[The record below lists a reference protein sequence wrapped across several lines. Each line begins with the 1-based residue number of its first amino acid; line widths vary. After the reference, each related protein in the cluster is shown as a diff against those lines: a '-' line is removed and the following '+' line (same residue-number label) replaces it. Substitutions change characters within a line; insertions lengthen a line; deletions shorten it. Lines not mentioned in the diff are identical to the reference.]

1 MDYTLARSTGMHGS
15 AVWNKLLT
23 TKQSVIPFVGKSTEA
38 GVVSSAVQPSVT
50 SCSKKASASSLSSLA
65 AAPNLRVTS
74 KMYAQNVSGNIPP
87 IVAVCAHP
95 THKGVDAQLHHALP
109 TRINCE
115 TILTFLNSFVSSGNF
130 CTLLVILSSKSL
142 I

>member
-1 MDYTLARSTGMHGS
+1 MGYTLARSTGMHGS

-50 SCSKKASASSLSSLA
+50 SCSKKDSASSSSSLA

-74 KMYAQNVSGNIPP
+74 NTHAQNVSGNIPP
-87 IVAVCAHP
+87 VVVVCAHP

-109 TRINCE
+109 TPINCE
-115 TILTFLNSFVSSGNF
+115 TMAGY
-130 CTLLVILSSKSL
+130 LVG
-142 I
+142 